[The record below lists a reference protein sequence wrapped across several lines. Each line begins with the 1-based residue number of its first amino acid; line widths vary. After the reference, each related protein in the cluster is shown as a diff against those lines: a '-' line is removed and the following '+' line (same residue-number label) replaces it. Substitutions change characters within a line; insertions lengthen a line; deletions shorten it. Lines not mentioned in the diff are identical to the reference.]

1 MAKLPVIAGFGGIN
15 PAGRVSGHHAYRRL
29 VIDALSDELGRNTWA
44 SLAALTGQLRK
55 EDGQW
60 HNSWGE
66 LIDFDNALA
75 ALTPSLE
82 QSTLIRKLE
91 TNLFDP
97 SQLLYHRRA
106 SIPGSE
112 SDPLQ
117 FEIRKKHLPSPLP
130 PGWTVSEASS
140 DPKHKLRITA
150 TDNFDVLL
158 RSYRQAP
165 VTSAG
170 QLPSNFDPALLYPSR
185 NHPRALQ
192 LTVYGA
198 SDAINS
204 LGIDWEIIRQ
214 KVPADQFSAYA
225 SNCMGQLDY
234 NGFGGLLQA
243 RLLGKKVTS
252 KQLPLGFTEM
262 PADFLN
268 AYLLGNLGTTGAN
281 VAACATFLYN
291 MRLGIRDIQNG
302 NARVVIVGSSEACL
316 VPEVFEGFTA
326 MGALAEDAALR
337 RLDGLTD
344 EQEPNH
350 RRACRPFS
358 ENVGFTMSE
367 SAQFVVLFDDEL
379 ALELGANIFGG
390 VNEVFVCADGHKKS
404 IAGPGLGNYFTLA
417 KAAAATRN
425 VLGEEGLRQRS
436 YVQSHGTGTPQNRT
450 TESHILSQIAQT
462 FGIENWPVTAI
473 KSYIGHSI
481 ASASGDQ
488 LSASLGTW
496 CDGIIPGILTVD
508 EIADDVHQ
516 QNLDFLLQHSEV
528 GREGMDA
535 VLINSKG
542 FGGNNASA
550 SILAPHVVERML
562 GKRHGSKK
570 LKQYKQ
576 RNEQVQEQSAEND
589 RAAMEGINNT
599 IYRFDHGILG
609 SDAIEMTDR
618 QIKIAN
624 YEHPVSLEL
633 QNHYEDMCD

>member
-15 PAGRVSGHHAYRRL
+15 PAGRASGHHAYRRL

-60 HNSWGE
+60 RNSSHE
-66 LIDFDNALA
+66 PVDFDS
-75 ALTPSLE
+75 ALTTLTPGLE

-106 SIPGSE
+106 SFPGSE
-112 SDPLQ
+112 SNPLQ
-117 FEIRKKHLPSPLP
+117 FEIRKKQLPSPLP

-140 DPKHKLRITA
+140 DPKHRLSITA

-158 RSYRQAP
+158 RCYRQAP
-165 VTSAG
+165 VNSAG
-170 QLPSNFDPALLYPSR
+170 QLPSNFDPAILYPSR

-214 KVPADQFSAYA
+214 KVPADQFSVYA
-225 SNCMGQLDY
+225 ANCMGQLDY

-291 MRLGIRDIQNG
+291 LRLGIRDIQNG

-326 MGALAEDAALR
+326 MGALAEDAVLR
-337 RLDGLTD
+337 TLDGLTN
-344 EQEPNH
+344 EQQPNY

-358 ENVGFTMSE
+358 DNVGFTMSE

-390 VNEVFVCADGHKKS
+390 VNEVFVSADGHKKS
-404 IAGPGLGNYFTLA
+404 IAGPGLGNYFTMA
-417 KAAAATRN
+417 KAAVATRN
-425 VLGEEGLRQRS
+425 VLGEEGLRRRS

-450 TESHILSQIAQT
+450 TESHILNQIAQT
-462 FGIENWPVTAI
+462 FGIENWPVAAI
-473 KSYIGHSI
+473 KSYLGHSI

-496 CDGIIPGILTVD
+496 SDGIIPGILTVD
-508 EIADDVHQ
+508 EIAEDVQQ
-516 QNLDFLLQHSEV
+516 QNLDFLLQHAEV

-550 SILAPHVVERML
+550 SILAPHVVQRML
-562 GKRHGSKK
+562 GKRHGKEK

-576 RNEQVQEQSAEND
+576 RNEQVQEQSADND
-589 RAAMEGINNT
+589 RAAMKGINNT
-599 IYRFDHGILG
+599 IYRFDHGVLG

-624 YEHPVSLEL
+624 YEHPVSLEIE
-633 QNHYEDMCD
+633 NYYKDMCD

>member
-97 SQLLYHRRA
+97 SQLLFHRRA

-214 KVPADQFSAYA
+214 KVPADQFSVYA

-243 RLLGKKVTS
+243 RLLGK
-252 KQLPLGFTEM
+252 LPR
-262 PADFLN
+262 N
-268 AYLLGNLGTTGAN
+268 N
-281 VAACATFLYN
+281 
-291 MRLGIRDIQNG
+291 
-302 NARVVIVGSSEACL
+302 
-316 VPEVFEGFTA
+316 
-326 MGALAEDAALR
+326 
-337 RLDGLTD
+337 
-344 EQEPNH
+344 
-350 RRACRPFS
+350 CR
-358 ENVGFTMSE
+358 
-367 SAQFVVLFDDEL
+367 L
-379 ALELGANIFGG
+379 ALPKCPPIF
-390 VNEVFVCADGHKKS
+390 
-404 IAGPGLGNYFTLA
+404 
-417 KAAAATRN
+417 
-425 VLGEEGLRQRS
+425 
-436 YVQSHGTGTPQNRT
+436 
-450 TESHILSQIAQT
+450 
-462 FGIENWPVTAI
+462 
-473 KSYIGHSI
+473 
-481 ASASGDQ
+481 
-488 LSASLGTW
+488 
-496 CDGIIPGILTVD
+496 
-508 EIADDVHQ
+508 
-516 QNLDFLLQHSEV
+516 
-528 GREGMDA
+528 
-535 VLINSKG
+535 
-542 FGGNNASA
+542 
-550 SILAPHVVERML
+550 
-562 GKRHGSKK
+562 
-570 LKQYKQ
+570 
-576 RNEQVQEQSAEND
+576 
-589 RAAMEGINNT
+589 
-599 IYRFDHGILG
+599 
-609 SDAIEMTDR
+609 
-618 QIKIAN
+618 
-624 YEHPVSLEL
+624 
-633 QNHYEDMCD
+633 